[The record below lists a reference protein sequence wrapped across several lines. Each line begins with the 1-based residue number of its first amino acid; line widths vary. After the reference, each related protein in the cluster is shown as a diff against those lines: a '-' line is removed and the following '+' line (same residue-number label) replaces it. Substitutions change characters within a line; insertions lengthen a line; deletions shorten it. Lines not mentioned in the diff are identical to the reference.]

1 MGSSSTPKTRLLP
14 KTGKSREFQTADN
27 ARSMNRRN
35 EVDLSSSRY
44 RCRRFC
50 DTCFSAVDTLP
61 GDCVDDANA
70 GEGKPKG
77 VC

>member
-1 MGSSSTPKTRLLP
+1 
-14 KTGKSREFQTADN
+14 
-27 ARSMNRRN
+27 MNRRN

-44 RCRRFC
+44 RCHGFC
-50 DTCFSAVDTLP
+50 DTCLSAVDTLP